1 MLSGEKVSKSFG
13 GIQALDNFNFHVNA
27 GEIVGLIGPNGSGKT
42 TLFNVITGVY
52 KPDSGLI
59 LFKGCK
65 INGLRPDI
73 ICKMGIARTF
83 QTPRLFPSLTALEN
97 VIVGMIHGKKELTT
111 KSDVKKEALYYLEL
125 VGMSEKKDVPASLL
139 KLSERRKVQL
149 AAALATNPEV
159 LLLDEPLAGLSS
171 IEVQSMIKLIEK
183 VQREYNIS
191 VFWIEHI
198 MKAIMATAQRII
210 VINNGKKIAEGKPA
224 EVARDEKV
232 IEIYLGAQ

>member
-1 MLSGEKVSKSFG
+1 
-13 GIQALDNFNFHVNA
+13 
-27 GEIVGLIGPNGSGKT
+27 
-42 TLFNVITGVY
+42 
-52 KPDSGLI
+52 
-59 LFKGCK
+59 
-65 INGLRPDI
+65 
-73 ICKMGIARTF
+73 
-83 QTPRLFPSLTALEN
+83 
-97 VIVGMIHGKKELTT
+97 
-111 KSDVKKEALYYLEL
+111 
-125 VGMSEKKDVPASLL
+125 
-139 KLSERRKVQL
+139 LSERRKVQL